1 MAQEGFD
8 TLMDLT
14 ESRYRLSMVTAR
26 RAAQLKLGIPSVL
39 PKDATP
45 QTRNTV
51 TIAMKELE
59 VGAGVRWGDDLPS
72 TEELR
77 NLVERERRDEPSG
90 YSVSRRPRD
99 DDDDDE

>member
-1 MAQEGFD
+1 MAQEGYD
-8 TLMDLT
+8 TLMNLT

-39 PKDATP
+39 PKDESP
-45 QTRNTV
+45 HTRNTV

-59 VGAGVRWGDDLPS
+59 EHAGVRWGDDLPS
-72 TEELR
+72 TDQLR
-77 NLVERERRDEPSG
+77 TLIERERREEPSS

-99 DDDDDE
+99 EDDE

>member
-8 TLMDLT
+8 TLMNLT

-39 PKDATP
+39 PKDELP
-45 QTRNTV
+45 RTRNTV

-59 VGAGVRWGDDLPS
+59 TGAGVRWGDELPS
-72 TEELR
+72 TDDLR
-77 NLVERERRDEPSG
+77 NLIERERREEPSS
-90 YSVSRRPRD
+90 YSVSRRPL
-99 DDDDDE
+99 DDDED